1 VTLAGGQVS
10 VDGVKHIMVFALREL
25 PEGEEITYDYKL
37 PLEPIKIPC
46 HCAAPECRGYLN

>member
-25 PEGEEITYDYKL
+25 LEGEEITYDYKL